1 MIENNTTYRGFIY
14 DSKDRGQWDMGF
26 FDAFIKESG
35 HLGLDFAAY
44 YKGNPKL
51 GDTPSLLYMMSGDP
65 AKPTDYV
72 VGSQWWTDSYAPSH
86 YWKDCAGAALQRA
99 VRQESMQAWAERW
112 QWLRK

>member
-51 GDTPSLLYMMSGDP
+51 GDTPSLHPPELPTPSWRGDHRQHVERP
-65 AKPTDYV
+65 CPVHRLRRRLAV
-72 VGSQWWTDSYAPSH
+72 VD
-86 YWKDCAGAALQRA
+86 
-99 VRQESMQAWAERW
+99 
-112 QWLRK
+112 